1 MMKLNWNNIDDI
13 AVELFEQNPSYDPL
27 QIKFTDLIEKVLA
40 LPDFEGERN
49 KCNEKILEAIQM
61 AWLEEFNDK

>member
-1 MMKLNWNNIDDI
+1 MDLNWNNIDDI
-13 AVELFEQNPSYDPL
+13 AIELFEQDTKYNPL

-40 LPDFEGERN
+40 LPGFKGERN

-61 AWLEEFNDK
+61 AWLEEFNDN